1 MPEYLVGLLTSSAV
15 FSAVIAM
22 VNHWYKERLSSAIK
36 HEYDLR
42 MLAIQNQNAKAM
54 EEIRTELKM
63 QELKT
68 QVRFSVLHAERA
80 RAIKLIHENIFPL
93 VQVFGKIVAA
103 FESDRK
109 KAGSYMDDFLSRLD
123 QFESCFARDKIY
135 FHPRLC
141 EDLGS
146 IGQSMRWAVI
156 SRLGDTEDG
165 SKVLDLPPMKDFAN
179 LGELLVE
186 AVENEFRE
194 ILGVVNPEEADLIA
208 VKNTES
214 RNAIRATFS
223 KQPVS
228 GTKVSDALPPKG
240 A

>member
-1 MPEYLVGLLTSSAV
+1 MPDYLVGLLTSSAV

-42 MLAIQNQNAKAM
+42 MLAMQNQNAKAM
-54 EEIRTELKM
+54 EEIRTELKI

-68 QVRFSVLHAERA
+68 QVRFSALHAERA
-80 RAIKLIHENIFPL
+80 RAIKLIHENIVPL
-93 VQVFGKIVAA
+93 VQVFRKIVAA
-103 FESDRK
+103 CESDPK
-109 KAGSYMDDFLSRLD
+109 TVGSYMDDFLSRRN
-123 QFESCFARDKIY
+123 QFASCFANDRIY
-135 FHPRLC
+135 FHPRLG

-146 IGQSMRWAVI
+146 IGEYMSWAVI

-165 SKVLDLPPMKDFAN
+165 NNVLDLPPMKDFAN

-194 ILGVVNPEEADLIA
+194 ILGVVNPGEADVIRL
-208 VKNTES
+208 KNTDS
-214 RNAIRATFS
+214 RDAIKATPLWKQRA
-223 KQPVS
+223 
-228 GTKVSDALPPKG
+228 
-240 A
+240 